1 MFKAICNWFRAK
13 KQVRELEIL
22 NASLHDAID
31 ERDIELRCLK
41 RTLATLANMSADD
54 LPRSPEDVSQSPLKA
69 YKNVASVIDLVEA
82 NTNLAWENNWLE
94 SELHNTR
101 EDLKTAK
108 STIDLL
114 NERYEST
121 RKKFQRKEA
130 NWEAE
135 YSKLAAKNITL
146 QAKIA
151 ELEGLVDI

>member
-1 MFKAICNWFRAK
+1 MFKAICDWFRVK
-13 KQVRELEIL
+13 RQVRELKVL
-22 NASLHDAID
+22 NRSLHDAID
-31 ERDIELRCLK
+31 ERDSELRCLK
-41 RTLATLANMSADD
+41 RTLATMANMSVDD
-54 LPRSPEDVSQSPLKA
+54 VNCSPSKI
-69 YKNVASVIDLVEA
+69 YKNVASVIDLVQA